1 MLACAA
7 CAAPGV
13 RPVELGLS
21 PIEGGGIEGAPTEGK
36 QADAAPWW
44 RLAGD
49 PVLEKLLDEGWPT
62 IRRWPAMPTG
72 WPRPKRQRV
81 DAIRA
86 AK

>member
-1 MLACAA
+1 LKGEASK
-7 CAAPGV
+7 G
-13 RPVELGLS
+13 RPPKE
-21 PIEGGGIEGAPTEGK
+21 K

-49 PVLEKLLDEGWPT
+49 PVLEKLLDEGLA

-72 WPRPKRQRV
+72 WPRPKRRRV